1 MKKEIGT
8 LMLLS
13 IFTLSGCDLDKSTT
27 STQETVKV
35 SSEQGTTQSEQK
47 NGAKLLGASD
57 DEKVKI
63 YASNEAKNEIKG
75 VVLDI
80 NGKQKNFDWEI
91 PDTGTKPQ
99 LFYTDL
105 TNDSKEEAV
114 ILIQTGRGTGLN
126 NYDIHV
132 INTEDLSEI
141 KVQSYEDIVAHD
153 IKSNV
158 VKNDDGTL
166 TMTVKAQGKESK
178 FDYDFD
184 PAPNLN
190 QDELAFGG
198 VIVYALEN
206 QKIKLNLPGS
216 VGVSPVYVVDFN
228 ITYKFDSS
236 KNEFIVDQIEIIPIE
251 KN

>member
-13 IFTLSGCDLDKSTT
+13 VITLSGCSLDRSTT
-27 STQETVKV
+27 VTQETVKT

-47 NGAKLLGASD
+47 SDAKLIAASD
-57 DEKVKI
+57 DKKVKL
-63 YASNEAKNEIKG
+63 YALNEEKNEIKS

-80 NGKQKNFDWEI
+80 DGKQKNFDWEI
-91 PDTGTKPQ
+91 PNTGTEPQ

-105 TNDSKEEAV
+105 TNDGKEEAV
-114 ILIQTGRGTGLN
+114 IIIQTGRGTGLD

-132 INTEDLSEI
+132 INVEDLSEI
-141 KVQSYEDIVAHD
+141 KVQSYEDIVANE
-153 IKSNV
+153 IKSKV

-166 TMTVKAQGKESK
+166 TITAKAQGKESK

-190 QDELAFGG
+190 QDELSFGG
-198 VIVYALEN
+198 VVVYALEN
-206 QKIKLNLPGS
+206 QTIKLNMPGS
-216 VGVSPVYVVDFN
+216 VGVSPVYVADFN
-228 ITYKFDSS
+228 ITYKFDSA
-236 KNEFIVDQIEIIPIE
+236 KNEFMVDQIEMMPT
-251 KN
+251 KK

>member
-13 IFTLSGCDLDKSTT
+13 IFALSGCSLDKSK
-27 STQETVKV
+27 SVTQETVKP
-35 SSEQGTTQSEQK
+35 SSEQVTQSEQK
-47 NGAKLLGASD
+47 NSTKLIESSD
-57 DEKVKI
+57 DGKVKL
-63 YASNEAKNEIKG
+63 YALNEAKNEIKG
-75 VVLDI
+75 VILDI
-80 NGKQKNFDWEI
+80 NDKQKNFDWEI
-91 PDTGTKPQ
+91 PNTGTKPQ
-99 LFYTDL
+99 LIYTDL

-114 ILIQTGRGTGLN
+114 IIIQTGRGTGLD

-132 INTEDLSEI
+132 INVEDFSEI
-141 KVQSYEDIVAHD
+141 KVQSYEDIVANE

-166 TMTVKAQGKESK
+166 TITTKAQGKESK
-178 FDYDFD
+178 FDHDFD
-184 PAPNLN
+184 PAPDFN

-198 VIVYALEN
+198 VVIYSLEN
-206 QKIKLNLPGS
+206 QKIKLNIPGS

-228 ITYKFDSS
+228 ITYKLDST

-251 KN
+251 E